1 MQPYGRDFVAYV
13 SRRVQNTSTMGL
25 IDPEHERQRLAKLY
39 SRMSDGELEK
49 VGEEPEDLTEWARDE
64 LKNEMGKRGLT
75 WRERGPVKAEVL
87 RPGKGDV
94 LVLLGVYTDT
104 MKASLD
110 KSVLEA
116 AGIEAHFF
124 GENAA
129 SQGGL
134 TSWVESDGIRLL
146 VRLSDLLAAQE
157 LLDQGNEEKRTAE
170 AEREGTRDASRPAV
184 LRQYR
189 DITAAMVDR
198 TALER
203 AGIECWLY
211 DDNLVR
217 MDWFVS
223 NAIGGVKLVV
233 AENHARE
240 AEKIRSQA
248 PPEDPDGTRTPS

>member
-1 MQPYGRDFVAYV
+1 MAYV
-13 SRRVQNTSTMGL
+13 SREVQNTSVMGR
-25 IDPEHERQRLAKLY
+25 IDPEQERQRLAKLY
-39 SRMSDGELEK
+39 SGMSDGELER
-49 VGEEPEDLTEWARDE
+49 VGEEPGDLTEWARE
-64 LKNEMGKRGLT
+64 ALKNEMAKRGLM
-75 WRERGPVKAEVL
+75 WRERGPVKTEVI
-87 RPGKGDV
+87 RPSKGDV

-134 TSWVESDGIRLL
+134 TSWVASDGIRLL

-157 LLDQGNEEKRTAE
+157 LLDQGDEEKGTAE
-170 AEREGTRDASRPAV
+170 AASEGTRDASRPVV

-198 TALER
+198 TALES

-217 MDWFVS
+217 MDWFIS

-240 AEKIRSQA
+240 AEKILAQVL
-248 PPEDPDGTRTPS
+248 PDGPEGTPKQS

>member
-1 MQPYGRDFVAYV
+1 MGR
-13 SRRVQNTSTMGL
+13 
-25 IDPEHERQRLAKLY
+25 IDPEQERQRLVKLY
-39 SRMSDGELEK
+39 SGMSDGELER
-49 VGEEPEDLTEWARDE
+49 VGEEPWDLTEWARE
-64 LKNEMGKRGLT
+64 ALKNEMGKRGLT
-75 WRERGPVKAEVL
+75 WRERGPVRAEVL
-87 RPGKGDV
+87 RPSKGDV

-124 GENAA
+124 GENIA

-134 TSWVESDGIRLL
+134 TSWVASDGIRLL

-157 LLDQGNEEKRTAE
+157 LLDRGNEEEGTAE
-170 AEREGTRDASRPAV
+170 AESEGIRDASRPVV

-198 TALER
+198 TALES

-217 MDWFVS
+217 MDWFIS

-233 AENHARE
+233 AESRARE
-240 AEKIRSQA
+240 AEKILSQS
-248 PPEDPDGTRTPS
+248 PVEDSDGTPTQS